1 MYLHTFCSSCGPTER
16 ISHSANFSRAT
27 REAAKS
33 KLKTAAAATGAEQRQ
48 RHIDWV
54 PTYVHTHTHARA
66 HDDQR
71 AMPAKESD
79 KERERVESSRERDI
93 MACERGYAWV
103 RTRLWR
109 HTPTR
114 CLSWH
119 CTTAGSCD
127 VSIERLNALSLSVYR
142 LLTRQSLIGEGER
155 WQKASSKFGAGS
167 AVSDSVNVGG
177 VVY

>member
-1 MYLHTFCSSCGPTER
+1 MCDVSVCIYVCTYTYTDMYLHTFCSSCGPTER

-79 KERERVESSRERDI
+79 KEREWRAVESATLWHVREVTL
-93 MACERGYAWV
+93 E
-103 RTRLWR
+103 
-109 HTPTR
+109 
-114 CLSWH
+114 
-119 CTTAGSCD
+119 
-127 VSIERLNALSLSVYR
+127 
-142 LLTRQSLIGEGER
+142 
-155 WQKASSKFGAGS
+155 
-167 AVSDSVNVGG
+167 
-177 VVY
+177 